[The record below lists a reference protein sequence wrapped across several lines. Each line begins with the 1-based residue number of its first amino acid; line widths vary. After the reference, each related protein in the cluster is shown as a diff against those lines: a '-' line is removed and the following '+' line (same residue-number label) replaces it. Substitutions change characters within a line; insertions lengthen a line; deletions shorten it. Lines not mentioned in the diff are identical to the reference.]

1 MGWQIL
7 SEIAGYLF
15 TGRAVLFVLG
25 LVFGGMLTVASG
37 TVYDWMS
44 VLLGWWNAIVGMV
57 IG

>member
-7 SEIAGYLF
+7 SEVAGFLF
-15 TGRAVLFVLG
+15 TGRALLFVLG
-25 LVFGGMLTVASG
+25 LVFGGMLTVGS
-37 TVYDWMS
+37 TSVYEWMS